1 MKNKSGDV
9 VVNKYRIAELNVLM
23 NPIFDTLKTRGE
35 SYLYDFEGKE
45 DIVAILSQQELE
57 ERSSQ
62 HSTLSIDDCEYLY
75 TGADFYEK
83 LLDFQGMFLHA
94 SAVAVDGKAYLFSAP
109 CGVGKSTHTALWQD
123 YFGKEKAIIIN
134 DDKPA
139 IRFMDGNFYVFGTP
153 FSGKTDNNTNIK
165 VPLKAICFLEQAK
178 ENTIRKMSAVEAL
191 MQIFNQTIRPA
202 DAEKMEQL
210 IFLVDKLLKNIPV
223 YKMGCNISLD
233 AVETSYTV
241 MSK

>member
-23 NPIFDTLKTRGE
+23 NPIFDTLKAHGE

-153 FSGKTDNNTNIK
+153 FSGKTDNNIK

>member
-23 NPIFDTLKTRGE
+23 NPIFDTLKAHGE

-57 ERSSQ
+57 DRNAQ

-94 SAVAVDGKAYLFSAP
+94 SAVAVGGKAYLFSAP

-153 FSGKTDNNTNIK
+153 FSGKSDNNTNIK

>member
-1 MKNKSGDV
+1 M
-9 VVNKYRIAELNVLM
+9 NKYRIAELNVLM
-23 NPIFDTLKTRGE
+23 NPIFDTLKAHGE

-94 SAVAVDGKAYLFSAP
+94 SAVAVGGKAYLFSAP

>member
-1 MKNKSGDV
+1 M
-9 VVNKYRIAELNVLM
+9 NKYRIAELNVLM

-35 SYLYDFEGKE
+35 SYLCDFEGKE
-45 DIVAILSQQELE
+45 DISAILSEQELE
-57 ERSSQ
+57 ARHAQ
-62 HSTLSIDDCEYLY
+62 HPALSVDDCEYLY

-94 SAVAVDGKAYLFSAP
+94 SAVAVGGKAYLFSAP

-123 YFGKEKAIIIN
+123 YFGKDRAVIIN

-139 IRFMDGNFYVFGTP
+139 IRFMNGSFYVFGTP
-153 FSGKTDNNTNIK
+153 FSGKDDKNVNIK

-178 ENTIRKMSAVEAL
+178 ENSIRKMSAVEAL

-202 DAEKMEQL
+202 ETEKMEKL

-233 AVETSYTV
+233 AVETSYST

>member
-1 MKNKSGDV
+1 M
-9 VVNKYRIAELNVLM
+9 NKYRIAELNVLM
-23 NPIFDTLKTRGE
+23 NPIFDTLKTHGE
-35 SYLYDFEGKE
+35 SYLCDFDGKE
-45 DIVAILSQQELE
+45 DIVAILSKQELE
-57 ERSSQ
+57 ERHAQ
-62 HSTLSIDDCEYLY
+62 HSSLSVDDCEYLY

-94 SAVAVDGKAYLFSAP
+94 SAVAVGGKAYLFSAP

-153 FSGKTDNNTNIK
+153 FSGKSDKNTNIK

-178 ENTIRKMSAVEAL
+178 ENSIRKMSAVEAL

-202 DAEKMEQL
+202 DAEKMERL

-223 YKMGCNISLD
+223 YKMGCNISLN
-233 AVETSYTV
+233 AVETSYNV